1 MPRYNWKRVVSR
13 VGLAFVFSVFM
24 VLQAHTSKNAWPPR
38 ICNGGFMDGVQFI
51 VQLLTAMLVVEGC
64 HWLAWQTRQAPK
76 ALRAKQQNEVRISF
90 PTGGRL
96 FAPVGAFSSF
106 LLVLFVLL
114 ISIGYIGSVT
124 PCAAVDPSNI
134 SRRLMVAAIVEG
146 YGLLLLAETAL
157 RKLPR

>member
-1 MPRYNWKRVVSR
+1 MPRYNWKRVTSR
-13 VGLAFVFSVFM
+13 VVLAFVLSVLI
-24 VLQAHTSKNAWPPR
+24 VVQAHTSKNAWPPR

-51 VQLLTAMLVVEGC
+51 VQLLAAMLVVESC
-64 HWLAWQTRQAPK
+64 HWLTWQMRQASK
-76 ALRAKQQNEVRISF
+76 AFRAKQQNEVRTSF

-106 LLVLFVLL
+106 ILALFVLQ

-124 PCAAVDPSNI
+124 PCTAVDTSNI
-134 SRRLMVAAIVEG
+134 SRRMMAAAIVEG
-146 YGLLLLAETAL
+146 YGLLLLAEAAL

>member
-1 MPRYNWKRVVSR
+1 VASR
-13 VGLAFVFSVFM
+13 VGLASGFAVFM

-38 ICNGGFMDGVQFI
+38 ICSGGFVDGVQFI
-51 VQLLTAMLVVEGC
+51 VQLVAAMLVVEGC
-64 HWLAWQTRQAPK
+64 HWLAWQARQAPK
-76 ALRAKQQNEVRISF
+76 AFRAKQQDEMRISF
-90 PTGGRL
+90 ATGGRL

-134 SRRLMVAAIVEG
+134 SRRLMVAAVVEG
-146 YGLLLLAETAL
+146 YGLLLLAEILL